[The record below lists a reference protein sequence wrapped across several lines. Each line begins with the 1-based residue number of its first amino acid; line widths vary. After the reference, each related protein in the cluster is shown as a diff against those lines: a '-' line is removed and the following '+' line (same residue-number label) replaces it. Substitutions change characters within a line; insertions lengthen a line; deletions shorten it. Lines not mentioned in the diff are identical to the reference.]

1 MNSSQCPESEYPVH
15 RLFPIV
21 FLLFAAYA
29 APAADLAQESTQHG
43 DLDITVSL
51 DAGEQSGSARAS
63 VRIHARRE
71 LVWSLITSCA
81 EELKL
86 VPGLVGCEVLETAPD
101 RSWQRIRHVMNY
113 SWYAPRLTFE
123 VRAAYDQPS
132 RVTIERISGDLRILR
147 GSWELQS
154 DGDGTTAHYTVD
166 LAPGFWV
173 PRWIVRAALRRDLPK
188 MLRALRTRAEL
199 VQKHKSG

>member
-1 MNSSQCPESEYPVH
+1 MR
-15 RLFPIV
+15 RLFPIA
-21 FLLFAAYA
+21 FLSFAAYA

-43 DLDITVSL
+43 DLDIAVSL

-63 VRIHARRE
+63 VRIHAPRE
-71 LVWSLITSCA
+71 VVWSLITSCA

-101 RSWQRIRHVMNY
+101 RSWQRIRHAMNY

-123 VRAAYDQPS
+123 VHAAYDQPS
-132 RVTIERISGDLRILR
+132 RVSIERISGDLRVLR

-154 DGDGTTAHYTVD
+154 DGDDTIAHYAVD

-173 PRWIVRAALRRDLPK
+173 PHWIVRAALRRDLPK
-188 MLRALRTRAEL
+188 MLRALRARSES
-199 VQKHKSG
+199 VQKQKPG

>member
-1 MNSSQCPESEYPVH
+1 MNSSQRPESEYPVQ
-15 RLFPIV
+15 RLLPIV

-51 DAGEQSGSARAS
+51 DAREQSGSARAS

-71 LVWSLITSCA
+71 VVWSLITSCTEA
-81 EELKL
+81 LHL
-86 VPGLVGCEVLETAPD
+86 VPGLKACDVMETAPD
-101 RSWQRIRHVMNY
+101 RSWQRIRHVMEN
-113 SWYAPRLTFE
+113 SWYAPRLTYE
-123 VRAAYDQPS
+123 IRANYDEPS
-132 RVTIERISGDLRILR
+132 RVSIERVSGDLARLR

-154 DGDGTTAHYTVD
+154 DGADTVAQYAVD

-199 VQKHKSG
+199 VQKQKPG

>member
-1 MNSSQCPESEYPVH
+1 VRP
-15 RLFPIV
+15 LFPIV
-21 FLLFAAYA
+21 YLLFAAFA

-43 DLDITVSL
+43 DLDIAVSL
-51 DAGEQSGSARAS
+51 DAGEQSGSANAT
-63 VRIHARRE
+63 VRIHAPRE
-71 LVWSLITSCA
+71 VVWSLITSCA

-113 SWYAPRLTFE
+113 SWYVPRLTVE
-123 VRAAYDQPS
+123 VRANYDQPS
-132 RVTIERISGDLRILR
+132 RVSIERIAGDLAVLR
-147 GSWELQS
+147 GSWALQS
-154 DGDGTTAHYTVD
+154 DGDDTIAHYRVE

-188 MLRALRTRAEL
+188 MLRALRTRAEF
-199 VQKHKSG
+199 VQKQKPG